1 MDMTGVH
8 WTRRGVQ
15 RTSQDGGTMDMT
27 GTMDITGWG
36 YNGHDRGTLDMTGG
50 TTDITG
56 WGYNGHDG
64 YNGHHRL
71 GVQQAV
77 GTMDRTGQGYNRLGT
92 RQDGGTMCL
101 GCNGH

>member
-50 TTDITG
+50 TMDI
-56 WGYNGHDG
+56 
-64 YNGHHRL
+64 
-71 GVQQAV
+71 
-77 GTMDRTGQGYNRLGT
+77 TGQGYNRLGT

-101 GCNGH
+101 GCNGHEHTMGRPTLFRAHNWFM